1 MYSYSAFFEL
11 LASNKRYAL
20 GIAGV
25 VIVIYWVYSIVITRL
40 CRRRGMDIC
49 AKGFVVG
56 YNILLVPKLL
66 LAMFLQRPKKPKK
79 TKRKL
84 RKRKV
89 TPSQKFLQKKKKIL
103 DIGCR
108 VL

>member
-20 GIAGV
+20 GMAGV

-49 AKGFVVG
+49 AKGFIVG

-66 LAMFLQRPKKPKK
+66 LTIFLQRPKKPKK
-79 TKRKL
+79 
-84 RKRKV
+84 
-89 TPSQKFLQKKKKIL
+89 PKKKAKEKKGNTKSEISTKEKENS
-103 DIGCR
+103 
-108 VL
+108 